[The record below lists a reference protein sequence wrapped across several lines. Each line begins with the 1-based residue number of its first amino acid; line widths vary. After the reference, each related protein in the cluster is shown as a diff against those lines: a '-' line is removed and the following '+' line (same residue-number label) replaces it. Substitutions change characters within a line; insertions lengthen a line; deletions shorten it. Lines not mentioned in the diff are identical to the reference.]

1 MIIHQYTSI
10 DSLALILKNKT
21 IRFKRLD
28 KMDDIEEAAL
38 SNAGIHLGGFM
49 FVSCWTFNEIESI
62 PLWRMYTPTTKGVRI
77 SLDKNMFKSIS
88 LLKKILRNIIYRLM
102 RKVFINHPSSKDVYS
117 SIYYT

>member
-77 SLDKNMFKSIS
+77 SLDKNMFKKHIVTKEDSEKYHIQTNEES
-88 LLKKILRNIIYRLM
+88 
-102 RKVFINHPSSKDVYS
+102 F
-117 SIYYT
+117 

>member
-38 SNAGIHLGGFM
+38 SNAGIHLGGLCLF
-49 FVSCWTFNEIESI
+49 
-62 PLWRMYTPTTKGVRI
+62 PAGL
-77 SLDKNMFKSIS
+77 
-88 LLKKILRNIIYRLM
+88 LM
-102 RKVFINHPSSKDVYS
+102 RLKAFHYGECTHQQLKALESH
-117 SIYYT
+117 

>member
-1 MIIHQYTSI
+1 MKIHQYTSI

-49 FVSCWTFNEIESI
+49 FVSCWTIM
-62 PLWRMYTPTTKGVRI
+62 RMKAFHYGECIHQQLEV
-77 SLDKNMFKSIS
+77 SEF
-88 LLKKILRNIIYRLM
+88 
-102 RKVFINHPSSKDVYS
+102 H
-117 SIYYT
+117 